1 MAHLTSNIFEKIKN
15 GDEKAFGHIFDT
27 YYAGLCVF
35 ANKYIGDIDAA
46 EDIVQELFIKIW
58 RKREQLNINVSLESY
73 LFQSVNNSC
82 LNQLK
87 HLKIRDNYKKHI
99 SYYET
104 DELHHDTLVE
114 EELNLRI
121 YNSIESLPKKCKI
134 IFKLS
139 RFEGLKHKEIA
150 EKRKISI
157 KTVKVQIGKALKVLR
172 HDLQDYLPLLL
183 MLSAIYK

>member
-1 MAHLTSNIFEKIKN
+1 MGYLISNTFERIKN
-15 GDEKAFGHIFDT
+15 GDVKAFDYIFDS
-27 YYAGLCVF
+27 YYTGLCVF
-35 ANKYIGDIDAA
+35 ANKYVEDIDVA

-58 RKREQLNINVSLESY
+58 EKREKLNINNSLKSY

-82 LNQLK
+82 LNHLK

-99 SYYET
+99 SCHET
-104 DELHHDTLVE
+104 YELHHDTLIE

-139 RFEGLKHKEIA
+139 RFDGLKHKEIA
-150 EKRKISI
+150 EKLKISI
-157 KTVKVQIGKALKVLR
+157 KTVKVQIGKALKTLR
-172 HDLQDYLPLLL
+172 YDLQDYLHLLL
-183 MLSAIYK
+183 IFSTLL

>member
-1 MAHLTSNIFEKIKN
+1 MIHLASNIFKKIKKGN
-15 GDEKAFGHIFDT
+15 EEAIDYIFNT
-27 YYAGLCVF
+27 YYTSLCIF
-35 ANKYIGDIDAA
+35 ANKYVENIDVA

-58 RKREQLNINVSLESY
+58 EKREQLNINTSLKSY

-82 LNQLK
+82 LNHLK
-87 HLKIRDNYKKHI
+87 HLKIRDNYKKQI
-99 SYYET
+99 NYCKT
-104 DELHHDTLVE
+104 DEFNNDILVE

-139 RFEGLKHKEIA
+139 RFKGLKHKEIA
-150 EKRKISI
+150 ENLSISI
-157 KTVKVQIGKALKVLR
+157 KTVKVQIGKALKILR

-183 MLSAIYK
+183 IFKLFF

>member
-1 MAHLTSNIFEKIKN
+1 MIHLASNTFERIKN
-15 GDEKAFGHIFDT
+15 GDEKAFDDIFDT

-35 ANKYIGDIDAA
+35 ANKYVEDIDLA

-58 RKREQLNINVSLESY
+58 IKREQLNINNSLRSY

-82 LNQLK
+82 LNHLK

-99 SYYET
+99 SSYKT
-104 DELHHDTLVE
+104 DELHYDTLVE
-114 EELNLRI
+114 KELNLRI
-121 YNSIESLPKKCKI
+121 YNSIESLPEKRKI

-139 RFEGLKHKEIA
+139 RFGGLKYKEIA

-157 KTVKVQIGKALKVLR
+157 KTVKVQIGKALKTLR
-172 HDLQDYLPLLL
+172 HDLRDYLPLLL
-183 MLSAIYK
+183 IFNALL